1 MSGAVDRARR
11 ARSLLERLGS
21 RIPGLSGYLDREL
34 RREVDELL
42 RRHVADR
49 LDVARRQVATR
60 VAALTLRESTKVT
73 QLNALAMRLDSLA
86 QRLRAAGA
94 GYAGLFDA
102 FKVKEEQLEQLYAVD
117 LDLAETA
124 EELVAVMEGRKEG
137 WEGEAE
143 RLAERLRQAIEARL
157 GVVRDVLNAGR
168 SA

>member
-21 RIPGLSGYLDREL
+21 RIPGFSGYLDREL

-49 LDVARRQVATR
+49 LDAARRRVAAR
-60 VAALTLRESTKVT
+60 VAALTLREGAKVT
-73 QLNALAMRLDSLA
+73 QLNALAMRLDGLA

-102 FKVKEEQLEQLYAVD
+102 FKVQEEQLEQLYAVD
-117 LDLAETA
+117 LGLAEAA
-124 EELVAVMEGRKEG
+124 EELVAVVEDEKEG

-143 RLAERLRQAIEARL
+143 RLAERLRQAIEARP
-157 GVVRDVLNAGR
+157 GVVREVGDAGR